1 MLRFSW
7 HTLNWITYIS
17 YQKDIINLL
26 MSSTAVFFFV
36 ILHQSIQLCYMWGT
50 YNGLRCSY
58 KFQHACSE
66 KRKAIV
72 LAQCSLTNGFKLQS
86 KNCSPTRAGS
96 LYEKSESDW
105 KNSTNSHLLRD
116 VFFGSYGSVFFLN
129 FHYAPYKKSY
139 CIDVGNPE
147 ATRKAL

>member
-7 HTLNWITYIS
+7 HSLNWITYIS

-86 KNCSPTRAGS
+86 INFSPTRAGS
-96 LYEKSESDW
+96 LHEKCE
-105 KNSTNSHLLRD
+105 KHK
-116 VFFGSYGSVFFLN
+116 FAPFFLGWYGPAFFFCN

>member
-1 MLRFSW
+1 MLRFRW

-86 KNCSPTRAGS
+86 INFSPTRAGS
-96 LYEKSESDW
+96 LHEKCENDW
-105 KNSTNSHLLRD
+105 KNSTNSHL
-116 VFFGSYGSVFFLN
+116 FFSDRTVRHFFFCN

-147 ATRKAL
+147 ASRKAL

>member
-1 MLRFSW
+1 MLESRK
-7 HTLNWITYIS
+7 LNTDVEIQLAYAKLDNLHFLS
-17 YQKDIINLL
+17 KGYLL

-86 KNCSPTRAGS
+86 INFSPTRAGS
-96 LYEKSESDW
+96 LHEKCENDW
-105 KNSTNSHLLRD
+105 KNSTNSHLFSRILRSGI
-116 VFFGSYGSVFFLN
+116 FFFVISTMR
-129 FHYAPYKKSY
+129 PIKSL
-139 CIDVGNPE
+139 I
-147 ATRKAL
+147 L